1 MPGDFMTLIL
11 RGLVVHTPKNPF
23 RESGALEP
31 FSDGAIAIQDGKI
44 AALGNHVQVAKR
56 FPQAETQDCRGGILL
71 PGLIDTHVHYPQTRV
86 IGAMGYTLLDWLEQ
100 RTLPLEARLS
110 DNKFA
115 RELALEFVRLLL
127 SNGTTTALVFGSHF
141 QGATANLFGAA
152 EDVGLRVIAGQVCSD
167 RKLLPELHTTPE
179 RSYHEQKMLIHRFH
193 NKGKLR
199 YAVTPRFS
207 LSASEGLLEVCQ
219 TLLKEH
225 SDVHFTTHINEN
237 AEEIKTVAELFPWA
251 RDYLETYDRFGLVT
265 NRSVFAH
272 NVHPSEPELARLAE
286 AQAAI
291 AHCPSSNAFIGSGIF
306 PMKRHLQHGI
316 RFGLGSDVGGGTGFC
331 LLKEGLTAYI
341 AQRYAEDGFPLTP
354 AHLLYL
360 ATRAGAEIL
369 GLENTLGDLNVGKA
383 ADIIYVRPEEKST
396 LEVHF
401 RHLDSLEQLLGSLF
415 TLHGEAKV
423 EKVWLDGQGAILN

>member
-1 MPGDFMTLIL
+1 MTLIL
-11 RGLVVHTPKNPF
+11 RGLIAHTPHNPF
-23 RESGALEP
+23 HRAEALES
-31 FSDGAIAIQDGKI
+31 FSDGAIALQEGKI
-44 AALGNHVQVAKR
+44 AAVGPYPQIHRR
-56 FPQAETQDCRGGILL
+56 FPGAQLQDCRDGLLL

-86 IGAMGYTLLDWLEQ
+86 IGAMGYTLLDWLQQ

-110 DNKFA
+110 DNRLA
-115 RELALEFVRLLL
+115 RELAREFVRLLL
-127 SNGTTTALVFGSHF
+127 RNGTTTALVFGSHF

-152 EDVGLRVIAGQVCSD
+152 ENVGLRLLAGQVCSD
-167 RKLLPELHTTPE
+167 RMLRPELHTTPQ
-179 RSYHEQKMLIHRFH
+179 RSYEEQKMLIQRFH
-193 NKGKLR
+193 NRGKLK

-219 TLLKEH
+219 ALVEEYP
-225 SDVHFTTHINEN
+225 DVHFTSHINEN
-237 AEEIKTVAELFPWA
+237 REEIRAVAELFPWSA
-251 RDYLETYDRFGLVT
+251 NYLETYDRFGLIGP
-265 NRSVFAH
+265 RSVLAH
-272 NVHPSEPELARLAE
+272 NVHPTEPELTRLAE

-306 PMKRHLQHGI
+306 PLKRHLQHGI
-316 RFGLGSDVGGGTGFC
+316 RFGLGSDVGGGTGFS
-331 LLKEGLTAYI
+331 LLKEGLSAYI

-369 GLENTLGDLNVGKA
+369 GLDREIGDLSPGKA
-383 ADIIYVRPEEKST
+383 ADILYLRPEPEST

-401 RHLDSLEQLLGSLF
+401 RHLDSVEQLLGSLF

-423 EKVWLDGQGAILN
+423 EKVWLEGREAVLR

>member
-1 MPGDFMTLIL
+1 MTLIL

-23 RESGALEP
+23 RETGALET
-31 FSDGAIAIQDGKI
+31 FSDGAVALQDGKI
-44 AALGNHVQVAKR
+44 VALGNYAQVASSV
-56 FPQAETQDCRGGILL
+56 PNAETRDYRDGILL

-86 IGAMGYTLLDWLEQ
+86 IGAMGYTLLDWLQQ
-100 RTLPLEARLS
+100 RTLPLEAQLS

-115 RELALEFVRLLL
+115 RELAREFVRLLL
-127 SNGTTTALVFGSHF
+127 RNGTTTALVFGSHF

-152 EDVGLRVIAGQVCSD
+152 EDAGLRILAGQVCSD
-167 RKLLPELHTTPE
+167 RLLLPQLHTTPQ
-179 RSYHEQKMLIHRFH
+179 RSYEEQKMLIRRFH
-193 NKGKLR
+193 NRGKLK

-219 TLLKEH
+219 TLLEEH
-225 SDVHFTTHINEN
+225 PDVQFTSHINEN
-237 AEEIKTVAELFPWA
+237 RDEISTVAELFPWSEN
-251 RDYLETYDRFGLVT
+251 YLETYDRFGLVT
-265 NRSVFAH
+265 PRSVFAH
-272 NVHPSEPELARLAE
+272 NVHPTEPELVRLAE

-291 AHCPSSNAFIGSGIF
+291 SHCPSSNAFIGSGIF
-306 PMKRHLQHGI
+306 PLRRHFQHGV

-369 GLENTLGDLNVGKA
+369 GLEDEVGDLSSGKA
-383 ADIIYVRPEEKST
+383 ADVIYVRPEAGSA

-401 RHLDSLEQLLGSLF
+401 RYLDSADQLLSSLF

-423 EKVWLDGQGAILN
+423 EKVWLDGKEAALN

>member
-1 MPGDFMTLIL
+1 MTLIL
-11 RGLVVHTPKNPF
+11 RGFVVHTPKNPF
-23 RESGALEP
+23 KEADALES
-31 FSDGAIAIQDGKI
+31 FSDGAIVIRDGKI
-44 AALGNHVQVAKR
+44 VALGNYTQVARQYPK
-56 FPQAETQDCRGGILL
+56 AGTQDCRDGILL

-86 IGAMGYTLLDWLEQ
+86 IGAMGYTLLDWLQQ

-115 RELALEFVRLLL
+115 RELAREFVRLLL
-127 SNGTTTALVFGSHF
+127 RNGTTTALVFGSHF

-152 EDVGLRVIAGQVCSD
+152 EDVGLRVLAGQVCSD
-167 RKLLPELHTTPE
+167 RMLLPELHTTPE
-179 RSYHEQKMLIHRFH
+179 RSYEEQKMLIGRFH
-193 NKGKLR
+193 NRSKLK

-219 TLLKEH
+219 TLMTEH
-225 SDVHFTTHINEN
+225 PDVHFTTHINEN
-237 AEEIKTVAELFPWA
+237 ADEISAVAELFPWSEN
-251 RDYLETYDRFGLVT
+251 YLETYDRFGLVT
-265 NRSVFAH
+265 HRSVFAH
-272 NVHPSEPELARLAE
+272 NVHPTEPELTRLAE

-291 AHCPSSNAFIGSGIF
+291 SHCPSSNAFIGSGIF
-306 PMKRHLQHGI
+306 PMKKHLQHGV
-316 RFGLGSDVGGGTGFC
+316 RFGMGSDVGGGTGFC

-341 AQRYAEDGFPLTP
+341 AQRYAEDGFLLTP

-369 GLENTLGDLNVGKA
+369 NLENEVGDLTPGKA
-383 ADIIYVRPEEKST
+383 ADIIYVRPQVGSA

-401 RHLDSLEQLLGSLF
+401 RHLDLVDQLLGSLF

-423 EKVWLDGQGAILN
+423 RKVWLDGKEAVLN

>member
-1 MPGDFMTLIL
+1 MTLIL
-11 RGLVVHTPKNPF
+11 RGLVVHTPVNPF
-23 RESGALEP
+23 KESEALEA
-31 FSDGAIAIQDGKI
+31 FSDGGVALQDGKI
-44 AALGNHVQVAKR
+44 AALGNYVQVANR
-56 FPQAETQDCRGGILL
+56 FSEAETQDCRGGILL

-100 RTLPLEARLS
+100 RTLPLEAQLS

-115 RELALEFVRLLL
+115 RELAKEFVRLLL
-127 SNGTTTALVFGSHF
+127 RNGTTTALVFGSHF
-141 QGATANLFGAA
+141 QGATANLLGAA
-152 EDVGLRVIAGQVCSD
+152 EDVRLRVLAGQVCSD
-167 RKLLPELHTTPE
+167 RMLLPELHTTPE
-179 RSYHEQKMLIHRFH
+179 RSYDEQKMLIHRFH
-193 NKGKLR
+193 NRGKLK

-219 TLLKEH
+219 TLMNEH
-225 SDVHFTTHINEN
+225 PDVHFTTHINEN
-237 AEEIKTVAELFPWA
+237 TDEIKTVAELFPWA

-272 NVHPSEPELARLAE
+272 NVHPAEPELARLAE

-291 AHCPSSNAFIGSGIF
+291 SHCPSSNAFIGSGIF
-306 PMKRHLQHGI
+306 PMKKHLEHGV

-341 AQRYAEDGFPLTP
+341 AQRYAEDGFLLTP

-369 GLENTLGDLNVGKA
+369 NLENEVGDLTPGKS
-383 ADIIYVRPEEKST
+383 ADVIYVRPEAGSA

-401 RHLDSLEQLLGSLF
+401 RHLDSVDQLLGSLF
-415 TLHGEAKV
+415 TLHGEARV
-423 EKVWLDGQGAILN
+423 EKVWLDGKEASLD

>member
-1 MPGDFMTLIL
+1 MTLIL

-23 RESGALEP
+23 KESNALESL
-31 FSDGAIAIQDGKI
+31 SDGGIALQDSKI
-44 AALGNHVQVAKR
+44 VALGNYARVANLY
-56 FPQAETQDCRGGILL
+56 PEAETKDYRDGILL

-86 IGAMGYTLLDWLEQ
+86 IGAMGYTLLDWLQQ
-100 RTLPLEARLS
+100 RTLPVEAQLS

-115 RELALEFVRLLL
+115 RELAREFARLLL
-127 SNGTTTALVFGSHF
+127 RNGTTTALVFGSHF

-152 EDVGLRVIAGQVCSD
+152 EDLGLRVLAGQVCSD
-167 RKLLPELHTTPE
+167 RLLLPELHTTPE
-179 RSYHEQKMLIHRFH
+179 RSYEEQKMLIGRFH
-193 NKGKLR
+193 NRGKLK

-219 TLLKEH
+219 TLLEEH
-225 SDVHFTTHINEN
+225 PDVQFTSHINEN
-237 AEEIKTVAELFPWA
+237 RDEISTVAKLFPWSEN
-251 RDYLETYDRFGLVT
+251 YLETYDRFGLVT
-265 NRSVFAH
+265 PRSVFAH
-272 NVHPSEPELARLAE
+272 NVHPTEPELARLAE

-306 PMKRHLQHGI
+306 PLRRHLQHGV

-369 GLENTLGDLNVGKA
+369 GLEDEVGDFTPGKA
-383 ADIIYVRPEEKST
+383 ADVIYVRPQAGSA

-401 RHLDSLEQLLGSLF
+401 RHLDSVDQLLGSLF
-415 TLHGEAKV
+415 TLHGEARV
-423 EKVWLDGQGAILN
+423 EKVWLDGKEAALN